1 MTFRNEMEFSA
12 ALDAANRGFSLA
24 RRVKG
29 LTQQQTDGFYTFGR
43 EKETAALSKSEVRL
57 TNLARVLDRTEGRQA

>member
-1 MTFRNEMEFSA
+1 MEFSA

-29 LTQQQTDGFYTFGR
+29 LTQQQTDGFYP
-43 EKETAALSKSEVRL
+43 KSGYRDFP
-57 TNLARVLDRTEGRQA
+57 RSQAPVVDYFFLGDGIFYIGVK